1 MFFLILTVVA
11 TLMHGFLFWHI
22 ASLPWLQQGIL
33 PRFVWGTGLLIWLVY
48 VTGVL
53 YGHDA
58 SGGLATWLERLAM
71 DWLGVL
77 FIGFVVLLATDLL
90 SVAGFWCH
98 GCVLWLR
105 TGGLLLTVVLVGVAF
120 YQGGRAPVVVQ
131 HEVTLRQLP
140 RQLDGTTIAAL
151 SDLHLGSQ
159 LGADWM
165 RQRVAQV
172 TGLKPD
178 LIVLLGDNFEGHGEP
193 APALEAVF
201 AELKAPLGVYAVT
214 GNHEHFGD
222 YSTAMTLTE
231 RAGVHWLR
239 DRWVELRPGLI
250 LAGVDD
256 LTIRRRRG
264 RTQNFVGEALSGKPE
279 GAAILLS
286 HSPLQ
291 LSQAAAAGADLMLSG
306 HNHAGQ
312 IWPFGYLVQRFYP
325 YLVGEHRVDGMTLL
339 ISRGTGL
346 WGPRMRL
353 WKPGEILLI
362 TLRAAP
368 SVVP

>member
-11 TLMHGFLFWHI
+11 SLMHGFLFWHI
-22 ASLPWLQQGIL
+22 ASLPWLQQGML
-33 PRFVWGTGLLIWLVY
+33 PRLVWSGAILLWLMY
-48 VTGVL
+48 FAGVFF
-53 YGHDA
+53 GHDG
-58 SGGLATWLERLAM
+58 SGGLSVWLERLSM

-77 FIGFVVLLATDLL
+77 FIGFVVLLAVDVL
-90 SVAGFWCH
+90 SAVGFWCPA
-98 GCVLWLR
+98 CVHWLR
-105 TGGLLLTVVLVGVAF
+105 AGGLLLTLVLVVVAF
-120 YQGGRAPVVVQ
+120 YQGGRAPVIVR
-131 HEVTLRQLP
+131 HEITLKSLP
-140 RQLDGTTIAAL
+140 QELDGTTIAAL
-151 SDLHLGSQ
+151 SDLHLGAQ
-159 LGADWM
+159 LGASWM
-165 RQRVAQV
+165 SARVEQV
-172 TGLKPD
+172 EALKPD
-178 LIVLLGDNFEGHGEP
+178 LIVLLGDNFEGHDEP
-193 APALEAVF
+193 DPALEPVF
-201 AELKAPLGVYAVT
+201 ARLKAPLGIYAVT

-222 YSTAMTLTE
+222 YTAAMALTE
-231 RAGVHWLR
+231 RAGIKWLR
-239 DRWVELRPGLI
+239 DRWVVLHPGLV

-256 LTIRRRRG
+256 LTIRWRRG
-264 RTQNFVGEALSGKPE
+264 QVENFMAHALADAPP
-279 GAAILLS
+279 GATILLS

-291 LSQAAAAGADLMLSG
+291 VRQAAAAGVELMLSG

-325 YLVGEHRVDGMTLL
+325 YLVGEHKVDGMNLI